1 MKPMK
6 PKRWLKLA
14 KGNVPI
20 VCVDLSVVL
29 LRERQSLAQTLLL
42 RWTRALAGIWCQAV
56 GGIEAN
62 EAAWRTALRE
72 VTDETGLRLAELWS
86 GDFCEQFYEADR
98 LLAFPRQ
105 RTMLV
110 AVTAEFIDR
119 QSHPLLQIPML

>member
-1 MKPMK
+1 MKS
-6 PKRWLKLA
+6 KRWLKLA

-20 VCVDLSVVL
+20 VCAVVSVVL
-29 LRERQSLAQTLLL
+29 LRWRQSLTQTLLL
-42 RWTRALAGIWCQAV
+42 RRIRPLAGIWCQAA

-72 VTDETGLRLAELWS
+72 VTDETGLRLAELQS

-105 RTMLV
+105 RTKPA
-110 AVTAEFIDR
+110 AVKVGFIDR
-119 QSHPLLQIPML
+119 QSHPVLQIPML

>member
-1 MKPMK
+1 MK

-20 VCVDLSVVL
+20 VCAAVSVVL
-29 LRERQSLAQTLLL
+29 LRWRQSLAQTLLL
-42 RWTRALAGIWCQAV
+42 RRTRPLAGVWFQAA
-56 GGIEAN
+56 GGIEA
-62 EAAWRTALRE
+62 AWRAALPE
-72 VTDETGLRLAELWS
+72 ATDETGLWLVELWS
-86 GDFCEQFYEADR
+86 GDFCEQFHEADR

-110 AVTAEFIDR
+110 AVTAGFIDR